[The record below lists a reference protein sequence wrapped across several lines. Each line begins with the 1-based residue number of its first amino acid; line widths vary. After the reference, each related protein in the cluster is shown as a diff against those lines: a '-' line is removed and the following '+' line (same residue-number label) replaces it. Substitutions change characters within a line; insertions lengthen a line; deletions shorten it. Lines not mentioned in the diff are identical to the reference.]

1 MGIVIRRRRP
11 ATPGPPVEVVTP
23 RTNQAMITPAENG
36 FASISPR
43 GTYGFEIAVSR
54 DRKQFLLRAE
64 DPHGRRVHDA
74 AEQFAVAYAQAGL
87 RLVDPAADPVRM
99 RPGEQSLSC
108 AFRLARPEYLPMR
121 TFTDLEVDDTRSA
134 QADPVLGLLG
144 AMGGLPEG
152 WRALSQLSC
161 APAPRGWGAGY
172 QHLARERHPQPDAE
186 NGSGLGGVL
195 VLLVLVAGGLGAV
208 RVYDWYRAGEWL
220 AVTVALTGIVLT
232 LPLLILLARRLLRRE
247 PPPDPQLVR
256 EKIDRPGHLAG
267 LRVTVFAPGD
277 VPPEEVRGRLQR
289 IADAYGVYNHGNGNA
304 LVPWV
309 VTGRTSDLARL
320 ASIPPMGVLNTRELA
335 GLWHLPQAESDVAL
349 VERTAARAVLPLP
362 EHVSGPCRIGVSRKQ
377 DRTVEVGLPEEVL
390 SRHGLLV
397 AKARR
402 GKSSLLL
409 SLARHMMLRR
419 QALFVFDPHSDLA
432 RAVLGIVPPELL
444 GSVVYLDVSNTERPF
459 GLNLLDVQLWRDQDK
474 AVSSTLKIFKQ
485 QFGAAWGGRMED
497 VFGHALHTLYEANES
512 LCAESP
518 HGRNEQYTILDV
530 SELLGVPA
538 FQESV
543 LKRVRNPTILRW
555 WRGYFANLN
564 ANQQKEFVNPVQTKV
579 QAYARMRHARL
590 IVGQP
595 RSTIDPHG
603 LLRNGSVVVVNTA
616 KGEVGEDTA
625 GLVGAA
631 LINLLSQLVAQQ
643 GARPEQERSRAT
655 LVVDEFHSMPGADYE
670 YVLSEL
676 PKFGANM
683 WLATQSL
690 GRLAALDRAS
700 GRGLVSTVFSTVD
713 QLFAFHTSAEDAR
726 YLVPELGEGLRE
738 ADLGELSSYHC
749 YARLTLGGR
758 RQPAFSVELDPP
770 PVPDP
775 ERTRALASESYG
787 FYGRTREAVEND
799 LRSAYARIDEA
810 CKAKKEAKR
819 SEASGGEPN
828 QGIDRDKAA
837 QGTSRRGR
845 SKNGGSRSRASQVA
859 SSVGVVAEP
868 ADVDETWTDEEG
880 ESDGW

>member
-11 ATPGPPVEVVTP
+11 ATAAPPVELVTP
-23 RTNQAMITPAENG
+23 RTNQATITPAENG
-36 FASISPR
+36 FAAVSPR
-43 GTYGFEIAVSR
+43 DRYGFEIAA
-54 DRKQFLLRAE
+54 DQGRKQFLLRAAHP
-64 DPHGRRVHDA
+64 DRGCVRSA

-87 RLVDPAADPVRM
+87 RPVEALADPATA
-99 RPGEQSLSC
+99 RPGEQAVSC
-108 AFRLARPEYLPMR
+108 VFRLAGPECLPIR
-121 TFTDLEVDDTRSA
+121 TFTDLEVDDARSA
-134 QADPVLGLLG
+134 QADPVLGVLA
-144 AMGGLPEG
+144 AMGSLPEG

-161 APAPRGWGAGY
+161 ALAPRRWAAGY
-172 QHLARERHPQPDAE
+172 QHLARERLQPDAE
-186 NGSGLGGVL
+186 GSTGLGDVL
-195 VLLVLVAGGLGAV
+195 VPVALLAAVGGGL
-208 RVYDWYRAGEWL
+208 RVYDWYLAGEWL
-220 AVTVALTGIVLT
+220 PVAAALTLALLA
-232 LPLLILLARRLLRRE
+232 LPLLLLLARRLLRRE
-247 PPPDPQLVR
+247 PPPDPRLVR
-256 EKIDRPGHLAG
+256 EKLDRPGHLAG
-267 LRVTVFAPGD
+267 LRLTVFAPGA
-277 VPPEEVRGRLQR
+277 VPLEEVRSWLGT
-289 IADAYGVYNHGNGNA
+289 IAAAYGVYNRGNGNG
-304 LVPWV
+304 LVPRV
-309 VTGRTSDLARL
+309 LTGKTPDLACL
-320 ASIPPMGVLNTRELA
+320 ASIPAMGVLNTRELA

-349 VERTAARAVLPLP
+349 VERTAARAILPLP
-362 EHVSGPCRIGVSRKQ
+362 ASVSGPCRIGVSRKQ
-377 DRTVEVGLPEEVL
+377 DRTINVGLPEEVL
-390 SRHGLLV
+390 SHHGLLV

-432 RAVLGIVPPELL
+432 RAVLGIVPPELH
-444 GSVVYLDVSNTERPF
+444 GDVVYLDVSNAERPF

-474 AVSSTLKIFKQ
+474 AVASTLKIFKQ

-512 LCAESP
+512 LCAEGP
-518 HGRNEQYTILDV
+518 HGRSEQYTILDV

-543 LKRVRNPTILRW
+543 LGRVRDSAILRW
-555 WRGYFANLN
+555 WRGYYANLS

-595 RSTIDPHG
+595 RSTIDPSR
-603 LLRNGSVVVVNTA
+603 LLRDGSVVVVNTA

-643 GARPEQERSRAT
+643 GARPAHERSRAT
-655 LVVDEFHSMPGADYE
+655 LIVDEFHSMPGADYE

-713 QLFAFHTSAEDAR
+713 QLFAFHTSAEDAL
-726 YLVPELGEGLRE
+726 YLVPELGEGVSE

-758 RQPAFSVELDPP
+758 RQPAFSVELGPP
-770 PVPDP
+770 PAADLM
-775 ERTRALASESYG
+775 RTRTLAEESYSL
-787 FYGRTREAVEND
+787 YGRAREAVEND
-799 LRSAYARIDEA
+799 LRSAYARIDQA
-810 CKAKKEAKR
+810 CKVTRNVRRTEAG
-819 SEASGGEPN
+819 GGEPD
-828 QGIDRDKAA
+828 QGVERDKVA
-837 QGTSRRGR
+837 QGTPRRGR
-845 SKNGGSRSRASQVA
+845 SRN
-859 SSVGVVAEP
+859 SSSPARDSGPGAADGTISVP
-868 ADVDETWTDEEG
+868 ADTDDVRTEE
-880 ESDGW
+880 ERELDGW